1 LSFCHSFVGHEIDV
15 EATDSTATPGE
26 EDRMNKSRAI
36 WLVLIAAFVAAFVSG
51 QVYRNHA
58 NATPGPSPAASGAV
72 LKQDSKMSVD
82 TANAY
87 IRISKAEGKLA
98 IDIMKKWDADN
109 DAAKSLAELKQ
120 IAIDE
125 GPSLDQAVQ
134 HHKKGA
140 ELLSAVEASHPASCV
155 ESAIKMTDMATADLA
170 LEVEKKDLLVESD
183 ITTSEGLAK
192 YRRALAP
199 LTAREHAIVREKES
213 YMRSAEYMNACG
225 PND

>member
-1 LSFCHSFVGHEIDV
+1 MLS
-15 EATDSTATPGE
+15 E
-26 EDRMNKSRAI
+26 EGRMNKSRVT
-36 WLVLIAAFVAAFVSG
+36 WLVLVAAFAAVLVGVQAS
-51 QVYRNHA
+51 RNHVDA
-58 NATPGPSPAASGAV
+58 KPGATPAASGTV
-72 LKQDSKMSVD
+72 SKQETKMSVD

-87 IRISKAEGKLA
+87 IRSGKAETKIA
-98 IDIMKKWDADN
+98 WDIMKKWDADS

-140 ELLSAVEASHPASCV
+140 ELLRAVGASHPTSCIK
-155 ESAIKMTDMATADLA
+155 SAIKMTEMASADLA

-183 ITTSEGLAK
+183 ITTSEGLARL
-192 YRRALAP
+192 RRALAP
-199 LTAREHAIVREKES
+199 LTAREHAIVNEKET

-225 PND
+225 PKD